1 MADILHT
8 CFSGPVL
15 PASALLIMVVLFWG
29 LVILGALDLDVL
41 DLDIDIEPAQDVGWL
56 PSIGLVSLRF
66 LNVGPIPLMIWLSIF
81 SLSLWIISVT
91 WHDPS
96 YNDDNWIAL
105 QVLIRNVAL
114 ALLATK
120 VLTQPLLRF
129 AQKTEMRKSADLLG
143 QVCVIST
150 SEVTEKNGQAKLHTE
165 GAPLL
170 LHVRTREGLLRKGD
184 LARIIDF
191 DPANL
196 IYYVEKLQQEVDV

>member
-56 PSIGLVSLRF
+56 PSIGLLTLRF

-105 QVLIRNVAL
+105 QVLIRNAAI

>member
-56 PSIGLVSLRF
+56 PSIGLVTLRF